1 MGNGVQRFVIDRTT
15 LVTMLEKLHST
26 NADEV
31 YLKMN
36 KRLTN
41 FDSSWI
47 KTITFDNVKE
57 FAHHHKIAK
66 DLKAKLTL
74 LDLIPLRTKEQWKI
88 E

>member
-1 MGNGVQRFVIDRTT
+1 MTDRTT

-26 NADEV
+26 NADEI

-36 KRLTN
+36 KRLSN

-47 KTITFDNVKE
+47 KTITFDNGKE